1 MAVAQSTGGA
11 RAPKRVLVVL
21 CEPPHAGARA
31 RERIDL
37 VLMALAFEL
46 EVSVV
51 FVGAGV
57 LQLLRPDDRAD
68 SVHDHG
74 AALGSL
80 ALYGI
85 HGVYAEAE
93 ALRRYRLEPEALR
106 IPVTV
111 LDATELAALIH
122 RQDRLL

>member
-1 MAVAQSTGGA
+1 MSAVDPSANRAA
-11 RAPKRVLVVL
+11 RRVMVVL
-21 CEPPHAGARA
+21 RDPPHGGARA

-37 VLMALAFEL
+37 VLMALALEL
-46 EVSVV
+46 EVSIV
-51 FVGAGV
+51 FLGAGV
-57 LQLLRPDDRAD
+57 LQLLRPDAGAD

-80 ALYGI
+80 PLYGI

-93 ALRRYRLEPEALR
+93 ALRRYRIDPDALR
-106 IPVTV
+106 LPVTV
-111 LDATELAALIH
+111 LGAAELGALIH